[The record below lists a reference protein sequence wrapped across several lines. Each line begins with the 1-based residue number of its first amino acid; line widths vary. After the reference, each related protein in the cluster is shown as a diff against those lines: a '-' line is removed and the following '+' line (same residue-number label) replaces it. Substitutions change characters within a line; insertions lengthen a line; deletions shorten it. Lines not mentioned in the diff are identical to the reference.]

1 MKDSNVKD
9 LTEEQFSRL
18 RGVKRSTFD
27 KMVSIVRE
35 KHEEK
40 KMKGGRKNKLSV
52 ESMLLMS
59 LEYLREYRTYF
70 HISQSYGI
78 SESNAYKI
86 IKWVEGTLI
95 KAPDFVLP
103 GRKAIV
109 KSDSGYEVILVDA
122 TETGIER
129 PKKSKRDTILE
140 RKSAIR

>member
-1 MKDSNVKD
+1 LLEKANNRVMKDSNVKD

-78 SESNAYKI
+78 SESNA
-86 IKWVEGTLI
+86 
-95 KAPDFVLP
+95 
-103 GRKAIV
+103 
-109 KSDSGYEVILVDA
+109 
-122 TETGIER
+122 
-129 PKKSKRDTILE
+129 
-140 RKSAIR
+140 